1 MSRFVVEETPI
12 KGLKVVQ
19 RQAVGDARGFLSR
32 MFCSEEL
39 SAAGWTW
46 PIAQINH
53 TLTKIPGTLRGMHF
67 QFPPK
72 AEAKLVSCLRGA
84 VWDVAVDIRRGSP
97 TFLRWHAEELSAAN
111 QRALLIPPG
120 FAHGFQTL
128 DSDSELLYLHSAAYD
143 PACEG
148 ALNPCD
154 PALAVSWPRE
164 ITSISEKDSNH
175 AMLNLNFSGVVI

>member
-1 MSRFVVEETPI
+1 MSRFTIQETPLV
-12 KGLKVVQ
+12 GLKIIQ
-19 RQAVGDARGFLSR
+19 RTAIGDARGFLSR
-32 MFCSEEL
+32 IFCAEDL
-39 SAAGWTW
+39 ASAGCTW

-53 TLTKIPGTLRGMHF
+53 TLTKTSGTVRGMHF
-67 QFPPK
+67 QFPPR

-97 TFLRWHAEELSAAN
+97 TFLKWHAEELSAAN

-128 DSDSELLYLHSAAYD
+128 EPDCELLYLHSASYD

-148 ALNPCD
+148 ALNPRD
-154 PALAVSWPRE
+154 PALAISWAKE
-164 ITSISEKDSNH
+164 ISSISEKDSNRP
-175 AMLNLNFSGVVI
+175 MLDLSFEGMTL

>member
-1 MSRFVVEETPI
+1 MSRFEIHSTPLE
-12 KGLKVVQ
+12 GLQVIQ
-19 RQAVGDARGFLSR
+19 RKAVGDARGFLSR
-32 MFCSEEL
+32 IFCAEEL
-39 SAAGWTW
+39 ASAGWVW

-53 TLTKIPGTLRGMHF
+53 TLTKIPGTVRGMHF

-72 AEAKLVSCLRGA
+72 AEAKLVSCIRGA
-84 VWDVAVDIRRGSP
+84 VWDVAVDIRRGAP
-97 TFLRWHAEELSAAN
+97 TFLKWHAEELSAAN

-128 DSDSELLYLHSAAYD
+128 DPDSELLYLHSEPYD

-154 PALAVSWPRE
+154 PALAISWPRE
-164 ITSISEKDSNH
+164 ISSISEKDSNRSI
-175 AMLNLNFSGVVI
+175 LEPSFDGVSP

>member
-1 MSRFVVEETPI
+1 MSRLAIQATPI
-12 KGLKVVQ
+12 AGLKIIQ
-19 RQAVGDARGFLSR
+19 RTAIRDTRGFLSR
-32 MFCSEEL
+32 IFCADEL
-39 SAAGWTW
+39 ASAGWVW

-53 TLTKIPGTLRGMHF
+53 TLTKIPGTVRGMHF
-67 QFPPK
+67 QFPPR

-97 TFLRWHAEELSAAN
+97 TFLQWHAEELSAAN

-128 DSDSELLYLHSAAYD
+128 EPDCELLYLHSASYD

-148 ALNPCD
+148 ALNPRD
-154 PALAVSWPRE
+154 PALAISWAKE
-164 ITSISEKDSNH
+164 ISSISEKDSNRP
-175 AMLNLNFSGVVI
+175 MLDLSFEGMTL